1 MYRALIL
8 LHLSIVIAGF
18 TGVLGRF
25 ISIDAFM
32 LVFYR
37 TALAVGLLYLF
48 FIWQRKTLSLT
59 RADIPLFAIGGV
71 LVLHWL
77 GFYGSIKLSNV
88 SIGVTCLSSMAFFSA
103 ILEPLF
109 FKRRLVMRDFVY
121 ALIGMVGIALI
132 FNFETH
138 YRAGIICGLCCAC
151 GAALYTVLNK
161 KYGAKAAS
169 RERTVLIEMAGG
181 VFTMLLLLPVY
192 RLIVGKF
199 DFSLGLQDFIGL
211 FCLASVCTVGLYLLQ
226 ISVLRQLSAFTVNLS
241 YNLEPVYSIIL
252 AMIIFKEN
260 QELTWAFY
268 GGLSLII
275 LSVLLQTW
283 ACIQAKG

>member
-1 MYRALIL
+1 
-8 LHLSIVIAGF
+8 
-18 TGVLGRF
+18 
-25 ISIDAFM
+25 
-32 LVFYR
+32 
-37 TALAVGLLYLF
+37 
-48 FIWQRKTLSLT
+48 
-59 RADIPLFAIGGV
+59 
-71 LVLHWL
+71 
-77 GFYGSIKLSNV
+77 
-88 SIGVTCLSSMAFFSA
+88 
-103 ILEPLF
+103 
-109 FKRRLVMRDFVY
+109 
-121 ALIGMVGIALI
+121 
-132 FNFETH
+132 
-138 YRAGIICGLCCAC
+138 
-151 GAALYTVLNK
+151 
-161 KYGAKAAS
+161 
-169 RERTVLIEMAGG
+169 
-181 VFTMLLLLPVY
+181 MLLLLPVY